1 MTFRKRL
8 VVGIITVSVALFTLP
23 PVLAQAEFVYP
34 EQESLKI
41 VEMDSEINGSIPPE
55 LVGMDR
61 FLSLDERGCIEMD
74 VEGALAAGYAE
85 RAVYGVKEHLNF
97 MNEQVLAGKM
107 YIDDTFTGY
116 MIFDKPEKSSLPPDF
131 MVRCTTILGVSAYFY
146 SSYIMD
152 STQTTAKMLWLL
164 Q

>member
-1 MTFRKRL
+1 
-8 VVGIITVSVALFTLP
+8 
-23 PVLAQAEFVYP
+23 
-34 EQESLKI
+34 
-41 VEMDSEINGSIPPE
+41 
-55 LVGMDR
+55 
-61 FLSLDERGCIEMD
+61 MD
-74 VEGALAAGYAE
+74 VEGALAAGYTE

-107 YIDDTFTGY
+107 HIDDTFTGY

-164 Q
+164 R

>member
-1 MTFRKRL
+1 
-8 VVGIITVSVALFTLP
+8 
-23 PVLAQAEFVYP
+23 
-34 EQESLKI
+34 
-41 VEMDSEINGSIPPE
+41 
-55 LVGMDR
+55 MDR